1 MNEKLSKILEEA
13 RRNPEIKSK
22 FLETRKAQDPMEEFC
37 KVATAIGYDMTVGE
51 LFAMGEEYSDNMLK
65 SCNGGAVYPMDE
77 WSDWYEDFFASLKY
91 N

>member
-13 RRNPEIKSK
+13 RHSESIKEK
-22 FLETRKAQDPMEEFC
+22 FLATRTEKDPMEAFC
-37 KVATAIGYDMTVGE
+37 KVATSMGYDMTVGE
-51 LFAMGEEYSDNMLK
+51 LLEMGEEYSDNLLK

-77 WSDWYEDFFASLKY
+77 WSDWYDDFFASL